1 MKKGEQT
8 HIHIAEKAARLFNM
22 RGYFGTSMSDLLEAT
37 GLQKGG
43 LYNHFAS
50 KEALALAA
58 FDFALDKFRQRYA
71 EAAQGQT
78 SALACLR
85 AISAVML
92 RNYAD
97 PVVEGGCIVFNTALE
112 ADDAQPALKARAQ
125 AAMRDLLRFIALQ
138 VRRGQRNGE
147 ISADVDPQSVATI
160 LISIYEGA
168 LGLSKLFGDP
178 THIQRA
184 QAHMMAYLDTLTAET
199 KHD

>member
-8 HIHIAEKAARLFNM
+8 HNHIAEKAARLFNM

-58 FDFALDKFRQRYA
+58 FDFAMEKFRQRYA
-71 EAAQGQT
+71 QAVQGQT
-78 SALACLR
+78 SALASLR
-85 AISAVML
+85 AISEVML

-112 ADDAQPALKARAQ
+112 ADDAQPALKTCAQ
-125 AAMRDLLRFIALQ
+125 AAMRDLLRFIVLQ

-147 ISADVDPQSVATI
+147 IRADVDPQSIATI
-160 LISIYEGA
+160 LISLYEGA
-168 LGLSKLFGDP
+168 LGLSKLFGDSA
-178 THIQRA
+178 HIQHA
-184 QAHMMAYLDTLTAET
+184 QAHMMAYIDTLTAEN

>member
-8 HIHIAEKAARLFNM
+8 HIHIAEVAGRLFNT
-22 RGYFGTSMSDLLEAT
+22 RGYFGTSMSDLLAAT

-58 FDFALDKFRQRYA
+58 FDLALAKFRQRYA
-71 EAAQGQT
+71 EAAHGQR
-78 SALACLR
+78 SALAGLR
-85 AISAVML
+85 TISAVML

-125 AAMRDLLRFIALQ
+125 AAMRDLLRFIVLQ
-138 VRRGQRNGE
+138 VRRGQRSGE
-147 ISADVDPQSVATI
+147 IRADIDPQAVATI
-160 LISIYEGA
+160 LISLYEGA
-168 LGLSKLFGDP
+168 LGLSKLFDDA

-184 QAHMMAYLDTLTAET
+184 QAHMMAYIDTLATEN
-199 KHD
+199 KHA